1 MALQKYRE
9 WLIKESHSWD
19 VVEYTNDMKVSADQY
34 KPMQLEFESKA
45 FFRKSFI
52 LTFIVIA
59 AYITVA
65 LLLLGIID
73 FIWIDLPWTLI
84 GTVAG
89 YFLA

>member
-1 MALQKYRE
+1 
-9 WLIKESHSWD
+9 
-19 VVEYTNDMKVSADQY
+19 MKVSADQY

-45 FFRKSFI
+45 FFRKAYSQI
-52 LTFIVIA
+52 LLVIA

-84 GTVAG
+84 GTVSG
-89 YFLA
+89 YILAQKLYNLANIVIRDKPILVSITC